1 MKTMKMIVMMRMRI
15 RKIVVMMMM
24 VVMILMMMIIMLMMM
39 MIMMMM
45 VMMVMM
51 MTGESL
57 EKNGVVEEH
66 RFAALPTT
74 APEAMVVGESVETE
88 ANIEM
93 VGKL

>member
-1 MKTMKMIVMMRMRI
+1 M
-15 RKIVVMMMM
+15 
-24 VVMILMMMIIMLMMM
+24 
-39 MIMMMM
+39 
-45 VMMVMM
+45 MMVMM

-74 APEAMVVGESVETE
+74 APESMVVGESVDSE

-93 VGKL
+93 VGKLQTLD